1 MKLIDRDVNI
11 PLRELVKKL
20 TFRFIFFE
28 SFVYNIQT
36 IIQINS
42 YFIKE
47 EPIMVNFDQWN
58 GFKGRLWKEEINVRD
73 FVQNNYKPY
82 DGDESFLEG
91 PTEATNKLWGKLQE
105 LQKEERAKGG
115 VLDMETKVVAGL
127 TAYGPGYIDE
137 SMKELEKVV
146 GLQTDKPL
154 KRAFMPYG
162 GIKMAEEACKNYG
175 YEPDPELHKIF
186 TEYHKTHNQGVFDA
200 YTPEIRKARHS
211 HIITGLPDT
220 YGRGRIVGDYR
231 RVALYGIDYLM
242 EEKKK
247 DHANC
252 GCGTMTDDVIR
263 LREEISDQY
272 KALAGMKKM
281 AESYG
286 YDISQPAKDA
296 KEAVQ
301 WLYFGYLAA
310 IKTQNGA
317 AMSVGRVS
325 TFLDIYIERDLEAG
339 KITEKE
345 AQELIDHFVMKC
357 RMVKFARITSYNEL
371 FSGDPTWATLEVGG
385 TGIDGRSMVTKNDY
399 RFLHT
404 LENMGPSPEPNLTVL
419 YSSRLPENFKKYA
432 AKISVDT
439 SSIQYENDDV
449 MKVTWG
455 DDYSICCCVSATQT
469 GKEMQF
475 FGARANLAKC
485 LLYAINGGV
494 DEKDGKQV
502 GPAFKPITSEYLD
515 YDEVIEKFDVMMDWL
530 ADLYVNTLNLIQY
543 MHDKYYYEAA
553 EMALIDTDVK
563 RTFATGIAGFSHVV
577 DSLSAIKYAK
587 VKTVRDEEKGIVV
600 DYQIEGDFPKYGND
614 DDKADDIA
622 VWLLRTFLEK
632 IKKRHTYRNSEP
644 TTSILTITS
653 NVVYGKY
660 TGTMPDGRKAG
671 TPLSPGANPSYGAE
685 QNGLLA
691 SLNSLTKLPYEW
703 ALDGISNTQT
713 MNPDALGHNEEER
726 VANLVNVMDG
736 YFDQGAHHLNVNVFG
751 KDKLLDAMEH
761 PEKPEYANFTIRVS
775 GYAVKFIDLTKEQQM
790 DVISRTF
797 HDRM

>member
-1 MKLIDRDVNI
+1 
-11 PLRELVKKL
+11 
-20 TFRFIFFE
+20 
-28 SFVYNIQT
+28 
-36 IIQINS
+36 
-42 YFIKE
+42 
-47 EPIMVNFDQWN
+47 MVNFDQWN

-91 PTEATNKLWGKLQE
+91 PTEATNKLWGRLQE

-137 SMKELEKVV
+137 SMKELEQVV

-162 GIKMAEEACKNYG
+162 GIKMAEESCKNYG

-200 YTPEIRKARHS
+200 YTPEMRKARHS

-231 RVALYGIDYLM
+231 RVALYGIDFLM

-286 YDISQPAKDA
+286 YDISKPATNA

-325 TFLDIYIERDLEAG
+325 TFLDIYIQRDLEAG
-339 KITEKE
+339 TLTEKE

-385 TGIDGRSMVTKNDY
+385 TGIDGRSMVTKNDF

-494 DEKDGKQV
+494 DVKNREQV
-502 GPAFKPITSEYLD
+502 GPAYKPVTSEYLD
-515 YDEVIEKFDVMMDWL
+515 YDEVVDKFDAMMDWL

-587 VKTVRDEEKGIVV
+587 VKTVRDETGIVV
-600 DYQIEGDFPKYGND
+600 DYEIEGDFPKYGND
-614 DDKADDIA
+614 DDRADDIA
-622 VWLLRTFLEK
+622 VWLLKTFLEK
-632 IKKRHTYRNSEP
+632 IKKRHTYRDSEP

-660 TGTMPDGRKAG
+660 TGAMPDGRKAG
-671 TPLSPGANPSYGAE
+671 TPLAPGANPSYGAE

-726 VANLVNVMDG
+726 INNLVNVMDG

>member
-1 MKLIDRDVNI
+1 M
-11 PLRELVKKL
+11 
-20 TFRFIFFE
+20 
-28 SFVYNIQT
+28 
-36 IIQINS
+36 
-42 YFIKE
+42 
-47 EPIMVNFDQWN
+47 
-58 GFKGRLWKEEINVRD
+58 
-73 FVQNNYKPY
+73 
-82 DGDESFLEG
+82 
-91 PTEATNKLWGKLQE
+91 TN
-105 LQKEERAKGG
+105 
-115 VLDMETKVVAGL
+115 
-127 TAYGPGYIDE
+127 
-137 SMKELEKVV
+137 
-146 GLQTDKPL
+146 
-154 KRAFMPYG
+154 
-162 GIKMAEEACKNYG
+162 
-175 YEPDPELHKIF
+175 
-186 TEYHKTHNQGVFDA
+186 
-200 YTPEIRKARHS
+200 
-211 HIITGLPDT
+211 
-220 YGRGRIVGDYR
+220 
-231 RVALYGIDYLM
+231 
-242 EEKKK
+242 
-247 DHANC
+247 
-252 GCGTMTDDVIR
+252 DVIQ
-263 LREEISDQY
+263 LREELSDQIN
-272 KALAGMKKM
+272 ALKGMKAM
-281 AESYG
+281 AAAYG
-286 YDISQPAKDA
+286 YDISEPATTA

-325 TFLDIYIERDLEAG
+325 TFLDIYINKDLEAG
-339 KITEKE
+339 KITETE

-432 AKISVDT
+432 AHISVTT

-485 LLYAINGGV
+485 LLYAINGGI
-494 DEKDGKQV
+494 DEKTKMQV
-502 GPAFKPITSEYLD
+502 GPEYTPITSEYLD
-515 YDEVIEKFDVMMDWL
+515 YDEVIKKYDTMMDWL
-530 ADLYVNTLNLIQY
+530 AHLYVGTLNMIHY

-553 EMALIDTDVK
+553 EMALIDTDVR

-587 VKTVRDEEKGIVV
+587 VKVIRDEDGIAV
-600 DYQIEGDFPKYGND
+600 DFETEGDFPRYGNND
-614 DDKADDIA
+614 ERADKIA
-622 VWLLRTFLEK
+622 VDLLKTFMAKLK
-632 IKKRHTYRNSEP
+632 YCHTYRDSEP

-653 NVVYGKY
+653 NVVYGKA
-660 TGTMPDGRKAG
+660 TGSLPDGRKAG
-671 TPLSPGANPSYGAE
+671 EPLSPGANPSYGAE

-691 SLNSLTKLPYEW
+691 SLNSVAKLPYEY

-713 MNPDALGHNEEER
+713 INPGALGHNDDER
-726 VANLVNVMDG
+726 VDNLVNVMDG

-751 KDKLLDAMEH
+751 TEKLIDAMEH
-761 PEKPEYANFTIRVS
+761 PEKEEYANFTIRVS
-775 GYAVKFIDLTKEQQM
+775 GYAVKFIDLTREQQL
-790 DVISRTF
+790 DVIARTC

>member
-1 MKLIDRDVNI
+1 
-11 PLRELVKKL
+11 
-20 TFRFIFFE
+20 
-28 SFVYNIQT
+28 
-36 IIQINS
+36 
-42 YFIKE
+42 
-47 EPIMVNFDQWN
+47 MVEKTQWA

-73 FVQNNYKPY
+73 FIQNNYTPY
-82 DGDESFLEG
+82 DGDESFLAG

-115 VLDMETKVVAGL
+115 VLDMETKVVTGL

-137 SMKELEKVV
+137 SMKDLEQVV

-162 GIKMAEEACKNYG
+162 GIKMAEESCENYG
-175 YEPDPELHKIF
+175 YTPDPELHKVF

-200 YTPEIRKARHS
+200 YTPEMRAARRS

-231 RVALYGIDYLM
+231 RVALYGIDYLIKCK
-242 EEKKK
+242 EEDK
-247 DHANC
+247 ANC
-252 GCGTMTDDVIR
+252 GCGVMTNDVIQ
-263 LREEISDQY
+263 LREELTDQIN
-272 KALAGMKKM
+272 ALKGMKAM
-281 AESYG
+281 AAAYG
-286 YDISQPAKDA
+286 YDISEPATTA

-325 TFLDIYIERDLEAG
+325 TFLDIYINKDLEAG
-339 KITEKE
+339 KITEAE

-432 AKISVDT
+432 AHISVTT

-494 DEKDGKQV
+494 DMKSKVQV
-502 GPAFKPITSEYLD
+502 GPAYKPVTSDVLE
-515 YDEVIEKFDVMMDWL
+515 YDEVVAKFDKMMDWL
-530 ADLYVNTLNLIQY
+530 ADLYVNVLNLIHY

-587 VKTVRDEEKGIVV
+587 VTVSERDPETGIAMAFKT
-600 DYQIEGDFPKYGND
+600 EGDFPKYGND
-614 DDKADDIA
+614 DDRADDIA
-622 VWLLRTFLEK
+622 VWLLQSFLDK

-653 NVVYGKY
+653 NVVYGKF
-660 TGTMPDGRKAG
+660 TGNMPDGRKAG
-671 TPLSPGANPSYGAE
+671 TPLAPGANPSYGAE

-713 MNPDALGHNEEER
+713 MNPDALGHDDSER
-726 VANLVNVMDG
+726 VNNLVNVMDG

>member
-1 MKLIDRDVNI
+1 
-11 PLRELVKKL
+11 
-20 TFRFIFFE
+20 
-28 SFVYNIQT
+28 
-36 IIQINS
+36 
-42 YFIKE
+42 
-47 EPIMVNFDQWN
+47 MVEKTQWA

-73 FVQNNYKPY
+73 FIQNNYTPY
-82 DGDESFLEG
+82 DGDESFLAG

-115 VLDMETKVVAGL
+115 VLDMETKVVTGL

-137 SMKELEKVV
+137 SMKDLEQVV

-162 GIKMAEEACKNYG
+162 GIKMAEESCENYG
-175 YEPDPELHKIF
+175 YTPDPELHKVF

-200 YTPEIRKARHS
+200 YTPEMRAARRS

-231 RVALYGIDYLM
+231 RVALYGIDYLIKCK
-242 EEKKK
+242 EEDK
-247 DHANC
+247 ANC
-252 GCGTMTDDVIR
+252 GCGVMTNDVIQ
-263 LREEISDQY
+263 LREELTDQIN
-272 KALAGMKKM
+272 ALKGMKAM
-281 AESYG
+281 ATAYG
-286 YDISQPAKDA
+286 YDISEPATTA

-325 TFLDIYIERDLEAG
+325 TFLDIYINKDLEAG
-339 KITEKE
+339 KITEAE

-432 AKISVDT
+432 AHISVTT

-494 DEKDGKQV
+494 DMKSKVQV
-502 GPAFKPITSEYLD
+502 GPAYKPVTSDVLE
-515 YDEVIEKFDVMMDWL
+515 YDEVVAKFDKMMDWL
-530 ADLYVNTLNLIQY
+530 ADLYVNVLNLIHY

-587 VKTVRDEEKGIVV
+587 VTVSERDPETGIAMAFKT
-600 DYQIEGDFPKYGND
+600 EGDFPKYGND
-614 DDKADDIA
+614 DDRADDIA
-622 VWLLRTFLEK
+622 VWLLKSFLDK

-653 NVVYGKY
+653 NVVYGKF
-660 TGTMPDGRKAG
+660 TGNMPDGRKAG
-671 TPLSPGANPSYGAE
+671 TPLAPGANPSYGAE

-713 MNPDALGHNEEER
+713 MNPDALGHDDSER
-726 VANLVNVMDG
+726 VNNLVNVMDG